1 MGPPKPSSLTL
12 CKMEARG
19 PDLFLP
25 QTYNNLFGNTDFSS
39 ESSGIDL
46 WFLKSPEIE
55 RYGEPLFLPKSGP

>member
-1 MGPPKPSSLTL
+1 MNECCWIISQSEMGPRQPSSLSL

-19 PDLFLP
+19 PYLFLP

-46 WFLKSPEIE
+46 
-55 RYGEPLFLPKSGP
+55 